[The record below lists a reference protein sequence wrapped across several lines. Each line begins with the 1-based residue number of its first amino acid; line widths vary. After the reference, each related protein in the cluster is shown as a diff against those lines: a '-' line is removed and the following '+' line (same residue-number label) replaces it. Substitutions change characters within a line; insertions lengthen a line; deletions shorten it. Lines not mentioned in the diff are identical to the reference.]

1 MTRRYVDVQD
11 SNRFTEADFRVREQ
25 IEQDDLYREIGY
37 TFDLLKTAMREAG
50 GDDVSEETRAA
61 LDQAEI
67 ALVDALVSRC
77 EDVEQALPEE
87 WADA

>member
-1 MTRRYVDVQD
+1 MTRRYVNLQD

-25 IEQDDLYREIGY
+25 IEQDDLYREVGY
-37 TFDLLKTAMREAG
+37 TLDLLKTAMRQAG

-77 EDVEQALPEE
+77 EDVEEQLPQER
-87 WADA
+87 DA

>member
-25 IEQDDLYREIGY
+25 IEQDDLYREVGY
-37 TFDLLKTAMREAG
+37 TLDLLKTAMRQAG
-50 GDDVSEETRAA
+50 SDDVSEETRAA
-61 LDQAEI
+61 LDQAEL

-77 EDVEQALPEE
+77 EDVEEQLPQEP
-87 WADA
+87 DA

>member
-1 MTRRYVDVQD
+1 MTRRYVNLQD
-11 SNRFTEADFRVREQ
+11 SNRYTEADFRVREQ
-25 IEQDDLYREIGY
+25 IEQDDLYREVGY
-37 TFDLLKTAMREAG
+37 TLDLLKTAMRQAG

-77 EDVEQALPEE
+77 EDVEEQLPQEP
-87 WADA
+87 DA

>member
-1 MTRRYVDVQD
+1 MTRRYVNLQD
-11 SNRFTEADFRVREQ
+11 SNSFTEADFRVREQ
-25 IEQDDLYREIGY
+25 IEQDDLYREVGY
-37 TFDLLKTAMREAG
+37 TLDLLKTAMRQAG

-77 EDVEQALPEE
+77 EDVEEQLPQEP
-87 WADA
+87 DA